1 MLAVGRVHEL
11 TLPDWL
17 QAGLL
22 HQPAYLVTP
31 DLKAAIGQ
39 RCNQASAAVASAT
52 AHVRGTQMHARFAK
66 SRRDST
72 ALGFIKSSPAH
83 AKKSAGL
90 CDSTAFVCSS
100 SMRR

>member
-11 TLPDWL
+11 ALPDWL

-39 RCNQASAAVASAT
+39 RCNQAPAAVALPT
-52 AHVRGTQMHARFAK
+52 AYERGTQMHARFAK

-72 ALGFIKSSPAH
+72 APGFVKSSPAH
-83 AKKSAGL
+83 AQKATSL
-90 CDSTAFVCSS
+90 CD
-100 SMRR
+100 R